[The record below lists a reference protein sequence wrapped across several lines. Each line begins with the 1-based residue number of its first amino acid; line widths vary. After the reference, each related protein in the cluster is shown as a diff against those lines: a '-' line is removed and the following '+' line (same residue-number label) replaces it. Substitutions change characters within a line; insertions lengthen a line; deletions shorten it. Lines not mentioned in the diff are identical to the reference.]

1 LIANAQ
7 RVRDWLDEREIETI
21 FADGLDDAII
31 GLTRDPGSDVYRVVY
46 DSARV
51 VQILVNDQNM
61 DFDDAMDYLEH
72 NIVGSWVGK
81 MTPVWTFLPSVV
93 GED

>member
-1 LIANAQ
+1 
-7 RVRDWLDEREIETI
+7 
-21 FADGLDDAII
+21 
-31 GLTRDPGSDVYRVVY
+31 
-46 DSARV
+46 

-61 DFDDAMDYLEH
+61 DFEDAMEYLEH

-93 GED
+93 GEN